1 MIILAFKLFTEW
13 FFVEHELQKNYG
25 KVQVELYLVE
35 GKKRPQM
42 SDQLPL
48 G

>member
-13 FFVEHELQKNYG
+13 FFVEHGLQKNDD
-25 KVQVELYLVE
+25 KVQVELYMVE